1 MNSVSYADDIYVDT
15 SLAFMDLERYAIL
28 ILVAL
33 PLAVIVGYG
42 FGTWRRNIMV
52 QKGKDVDLF
61 VGETTLGAFLSLLGL
76 LLAFTFGNALTHSF
90 ERKTAMATEAA
101 ALGTAFL
108 YADFLADPQRTE
120 LRKTLLDYSRTR
132 ILPEA
137 SSLRSD
143 EDVSRYLARTLEIQG
158 QLWPMTQAAFET
170 STPAPIV
177 SLVSKSITDV
187 LDAHTFRMASLPAP
201 VSFFG
206 NWMMIVAAGV
216 ALFLLGNRAALLGR
230 QLSWRTFVFCV
241 FLVAIIL
248 VILDTQRATE
258 GYIRQDQGV
267 LYAAINQMKQTFDA
281 EMSVGN

>member
-1 MNSVSYADDIYVDT
+1 MNSDSYADDVYVDT

-33 PLAVIVGYG
+33 PLAVIIGFG

-52 QKGKDVDLF
+52 RNGKDVDLF

-108 YADFLADPQRTE
+108 YADFLGDPQRNE
-120 LRKTLLDYSRTR
+120 LKKTLLDYSRTR

-143 EDVSRYLARTLEIQG
+143 KDVSRYLARTLEIQG
-158 QLWPMTQAAFET
+158 QLWPITQAAFET
-170 STPAPIV
+170 PTPAPIV
-177 SLVSKSITDV
+177 SLVSKSVTDV
-187 LDAHTFRMASLPAP
+187 LDAHTFRMVSLPAP

-206 NWMMIVAAGV
+206 NWMMIIAAGV

-241 FLVAIIL
+241 FLVTIIL

-267 LYAAINQMKQTFDA
+267 LVSAIIQMEQAFDTESSSA
-281 EMSVGN
+281 D